1 MDTLTHRLKS
11 LGPTIVDICRISGTP
26 GVSLGVLHKNEV
38 IHVDNFGYRDV
49 EGKKAPGQDTL
60 YFVASLSKLFTAAG
74 IGILVDEEKLE
85 WNTPVSSILPEFDHP
100 DDTVK
105 TKAGIVDFL
114 SHRSGLAGKSQMW
127 YLEYGRPALPRRDT
141 MRFSSYLDVVYAFQ
155 QRWLYNN
162 WGYGLADEVTEKVSG
177 KSWGAF
183 LPERIFSPLGMKGTT
198 TKVDP
203 STENVAKGYMALS
216 DGTPYHLPRPKQG
229 DGKLAEG
236 AAGIQSNVRDLLT
249 FYKSVMQA
257 DKEQKCGEDTSS
269 PLKNIATITSPHISL
284 EPETTSLE
292 RSYALGLIRTTLPG
306 SLGVVGLNP
315 MYVDKMPI
323 VGKGIETPRVCI
335 YHQGSIVPYLSSAHL
350 LPDTNTAIV
359 VLTNSMA
366 NNDAADWLGQLLLET
381 VLDNP
386 EKNDYVAIAKES
398 AATSVALWPK
408 MAKELEKRRRPD
420 TPQQPPII
428 YVGKYYNIV
437 GDWCIHVFED
447 EGILKM
453 CFQGQRDESYRLA
466 HYRYDEFSWLLT
478 RDEDVRR
485 GRFPVVNLEFYIL
498 SFRAAGD
505 GGEMQ
510 QLIWRHD
517 PDVPAGE
524 TFYRHPPK

>member
-1 MDTLTHRLKS
+1 MDTLAHRLYS
-11 LGPTIVDICRISGTP
+11 LGPTIVEICRISGTP
-26 GVSLGVLHKNEV
+26 GVSLGVLHENEV

-49 EGKKAPGQDTL
+49 EGKKAPDQDTL

-74 IGILVDEEKLE
+74 IGILVDEQKLE

-100 DDTVK
+100 DDTIK

-114 SHRSGLAGKSQMW
+114 SHRSGLAGKTQMW
-127 YLEYGRPALPRRDT
+127 YSEFGRPALPRRDT
-141 MRFSSYLDVVYAFQ
+141 MRFCSYLDLVYAFQ

-183 LPERIFSPLGMKGTT
+183 LRERIFDPLGMK
-198 TKVDP
+198 
-203 STENVAKGYMALS
+203 
-216 DGTPYHLPRPKQG
+216 G

-236 AAGIQSNVRDLLT
+236 AAGVQSNVRDLLT

-257 DKEQKCGEDTSS
+257 DKEQRCSEDTSS
-269 PLKNIATITSPHISL
+269 PLKNIPTIMSPHITL
-284 EPETTSLE
+284 EPDTASLE

-323 VGKGIETPRVCI
+323 VGKGMETPRLCI

-386 EKNDYVAIAKES
+386 DKIDYVAIAKES

-408 MAKELEKRRRPD
+408 MAQELEKRREPD
-420 TPQQPPII
+420 TPQQPPIT
-428 YVGKYYNIV
+428 YVGIYYNII
-437 GDWCIHVFED
+437 GDWCIDVFED

-453 CFQGQRDESYRLA
+453 CFQEQRDESYRLT
-466 HYRYDEFSWLLT
+466 HHRYDEFSWLLT

-498 SFRAAGD
+498 TFRAAGD
-505 GGEMQ
+505 EDEMQ